1 MDERVARI
9 KRAMQAN
16 RCDNLERAERAF
28 GNRTHDGMQEQY
40 GFSGETCQQILKG
53 YRQDRAEWQA
63 AWDLLVN
70 VLPEVGY
77 E

>member
-9 KRAMQAN
+9 RRAMQAS

-28 GNRTHDGMQEQY
+28 AGQSAEYMNAKY
-40 GFSGETCQQILKG
+40 GHSNDTPTQIIDG
-53 YRQDRAEWQA
+53 YRKDREEWQA
-63 AWDLLVN
+63 AWDLLVK

-77 E
+77 

>member
-9 KRAMQAN
+9 KRAM
-16 RCDNLERAERAF
+16 DNAKGDDLFRAEHTF
-28 GNRTHDGMQEQY
+28 KYLPETEMQKEYGN
-40 GFSGETCQQILKG
+40 SGKTRQQILDE

-77 E
+77 